1 MMDSLVRY
9 PFRSLQPLWIT
20 ALVCALALA
29 IPRFIWML
37 QDRYSHIILLFIIM
51 SSIPLVL
58 LNKSGR
64 AQIGLARPSLK
75 WVIVSFFV
83 GAAAALTIYLIGL
96 LVFPDSESHWYHI
109 IMNSFN
115 KEDVIASIKPSVFF
129 FLLFALPSMIF
140 SPIGEELFFRGFLHE
155 TWAQRWGNGPAH
167 LADSLLFGITHL
179 AHYGVVYKSNSLQLL
194 PLSFLWVLLM
204 MATASMFYFL
214 RSKSASI
221 WGAVTAHAGF
231 NLGMMACIVY
241 LIH

>member
-9 PFRSLQPLWIT
+9 PFRLLQPLWIT

-83 GAAAALTIYLIGL
+83 GAAAAITIYLTGL

-115 KEDVIASIKPSVFF
+115 KEDVIASIKLSFFF

-140 SPIGEELFFRGFLHE
+140 SPIGEELLFRGFL
-155 TWAQRWGNGPAH
+155 W
-167 LADSLLFGITHL
+167 
-179 AHYGVVYKSNSLQLL
+179 
-194 PLSFLWVLLM
+194 LLM

-214 RSKSASI
+214 RSKSASV